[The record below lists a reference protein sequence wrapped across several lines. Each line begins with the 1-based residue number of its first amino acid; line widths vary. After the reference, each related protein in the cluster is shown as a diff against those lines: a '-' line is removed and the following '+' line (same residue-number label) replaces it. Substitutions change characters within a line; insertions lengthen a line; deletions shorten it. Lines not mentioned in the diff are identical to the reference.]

1 MRTPAELEE
10 DALELVRAAGA
21 EGDSGQRHE
30 LFKRATELWRSA
42 TTVRQEPTQLG
53 LQDRGP
59 LRAAADDPFQIGHAE
74 RCSRIGRLHDF
85 LKRPRL
91 GVTVLCKWAR
101 QLERFFFHLRGP
113 EGLEVDDI
121 GLELADV
128 EAAQDALRR
137 AMPDLVR
144 ELFEQGHDPRKWQFE
159 VKDDFGRLVI
169 RAPFSQAPW
178 AARRSPSRDVGN
190 RAPARVRKR
199 SARASAA
206 LANAVFRELFETSP
220 AAHLVLTPDLRIIAA
235 NQSHLTMTGIDRD
248 RLVGLDLFDAFP
260 KNQVEPST
268 TDHQTGLWS
277 LRTALVFGRTVVLP
291 IFRHDLLGADGL
303 WRERYWRTITRPIKD
318 EDGSAIALDVEV
330 TNVSPPAPRAL
341 AGADDRREAP

>member
-21 EGDSGQRHE
+21 EGDSEQRHE
-30 LFKRATELWRSA
+30 LFKRAIELWRSA
-42 TTVRQEPTQLG
+42 TTVRQVSAQPG
-53 LQDRGP
+53 IQDHGP
-59 LRAAADDPFQIGHAE
+59 LRGAASGPFQRGDSE
-74 RCSRIGRLHDF
+74 RRSRIGRLDNF
-85 LKRPRL
+85 LKRPRFGL
-91 GVTVLCKWAR
+91 TLLCNWAR

-144 ELFEQGHDPRKWQFE
+144 ELLEQGHDPREWQFE
-159 VKDDFGRLVI
+159 VKDDLGRLVI
-169 RAPFSQAPW
+169 KAPFSQSAW
-178 AARRSPSRDVGN
+178 AARRPQSRAGNVGN
-190 RAPARVRKR
+190 RAPARVKKH

-248 RLVGLDLFDAFP
+248 QLVGLNLFDAFP
-260 KNQVEPST
+260 RNPVEPST

-277 LRTALVFGRTVVLP
+277 LRTALVFGRPVVLP

-303 WRERYWRTITRPIKD
+303 WRERYWRTTTRPIKD
-318 EDGSAIALDVEV
+318 EEGSAIALDVEV
-330 TNVSPPAPRAL
+330 ANVSPPAPRVL
-341 AGADDRREAP
+341 AGADDQK